1 MSVTPIN
8 RLAANSIKVTYDT
21 RLQARVNIMDIY
33 TMKTGTYN
41 RENQSWPEDA
51 IIMSVKDDKS
61 THQIITLKDPLTL
74 PGVYG
79 QNQAVGTEEDV
90 NTRDLHVY
98 QANYRKVINRPGYGT
113 RYMEAEAYKLYD
125 RHETD
130 LTEWG
135 KEEKGFKLR
144 HGFLEQFSPNLVD
157 PASDSSANCAVNWHP
172 NIFIPTALP
181 QQQPVYSANN
191 ATYTNNLVGS
201 LIATGGLGQLATRIL
216 TATVCE
222 DLSNWLLFK
231 RIKRLKIPQVT
242 TGSGFVVTVSELQ
255 AAMLSNPIFA
265 TNNLGNLWYARNRIP
280 ELIQKWPGV
289 IGTYNDMV
297 IVCDFRQPTIFGSGS
312 SQPYSA
318 TAGYMVWGSRDLRNR
333 DQVGIK
339 DTCFVH
345 GADSL
350 IEVEGEKVHYISDE
364 FDYKF
369 HEGYG
374 IAGVSGYQVP
384 IYTDRTTGQ
393 IVSQGGA
400 LVILDLPNQGILSV

>member
-8 RLAANSIKVTYDT
+8 RLPANSIKVSYDT
-21 RLQARVNIMDIY
+21 RLQARVNIRDIY

-41 RENQSWPEDA
+41 RENHSWPEDA
-51 IIMSVKDDKS
+51 IIMSVKDEKA
-61 THQIITLKDPLTL
+61 TRQVVTLKEPLRL

-79 QNQAVGTEEDV
+79 QTQAIGTEEDV
-90 NTRDLHVY
+90 RTKDLSVY

-113 RYMEAEAYKLYD
+113 RYMEAEAYRLYEQ
-125 RHETD
+125 HETD

-135 KEEKGFKLR
+135 KEEKGFSIR
-144 HGFLEQFSPNLVD
+144 HGFMEQFSPNLVD

-172 NIFIPTALP
+172 NIFLPIALP
-181 QQQPVYSANN
+181 QQQPVYSANT
-191 ATYTNNLVGS
+191 AIYTNNIITG
-201 LIATGGLGQLATRIL
+201 LIATGGLGQLATRTL
-216 TATVCE
+216 TATVLE

-231 RIKRLKIPQVT
+231 RTKRLKVPQLP
-242 TGSGFVVTVSELQ
+242 TGSGFVITVSELM
-255 AAMLSNPIFA
+255 AAMLSNPIFT
-265 TNNLGNLWYARNRIP
+265 TNNLGTLWSARNRIP
-280 ELIQKWPGV
+280 DLVQKWPGV

-297 IVCDFRQPTIFGSGS
+297 IICDDRQPTLFGSGS
-312 SQPYSA
+312 SQPFSMI
-318 TAGYMVWGSRDLRNR
+318 AGYMVWGSRDLRNR

-339 DTCFVH
+339 DTAFVH

-374 IAGVSGYQVP
+374 IAGVRGYQVP
-384 IYTDRTTGQ
+384 IYTDQATGEV
-393 IVSQGGA
+393 VSQGGA

>member
-8 RLAANSIKVTYDT
+8 RLPANSIKVSYDT

-51 IIMSVKDDKS
+51 IIMSVKDEKA
-61 THQIITLKDPLTL
+61 TRQVITLKEPLRL

-79 QNQAVGTEEDV
+79 QTQALGTEEDV
-90 NTRDLHVY
+90 RTKDLSVY

-113 RYMEAEAYKLYD
+113 RYLEAEAYKLYEQ
-125 RHETD
+125 HETD

-135 KEEKGFKLR
+135 KEEKGFEIR

-172 NIFIPTALP
+172 NIFLPTALP
-181 QQQPVYSANN
+181 QQQPVYSANT
-191 ATYTNNLVGS
+191 ATYTNNIITG
-201 LIATGGLGQLATRIL
+201 LIATGGLGQLATRTL
-216 TATVCE
+216 TATVLE
-222 DLSNWLLFK
+222 DLSNWLLAK
-231 RIKRLKIPQVT
+231 RIKRLKIPQLP
-242 TGSGFVVTVSELQ
+242 TGSGFVITVSELM
-255 AAMLSNPIFA
+255 AAMLSNPVFT
-265 TNNLGNLWYARNRIP
+265 TNNLGTLWAARNMIP
-280 ELIQKWPGV
+280 DLIQKWPGV
-289 IGTYNDMV
+289 IGTYNDQV
-297 IVCDFRQPTIFGSGS
+297 IICDFRQPTILASGS
-312 SQPYSA
+312 SQPFSMI
-318 TAGYMVWGSRDLRNR
+318 AGYMVWGSRDLRNR

-339 DTCFVH
+339 DTAFVH

-350 IEVEGEKVHYISDE
+350 IEVEGEKVHYISDD
-364 FDYKF
+364 FDYNL

-374 IAGVSGYQVP
+374 IAGVRGYEVP
-384 IYTDRTTGQ
+384 IYTDQTTGE